1 MSCAYLPKPSTAAWH
16 NFIPSVVLQFI
27 MYAMTLYRLMKST
40 TSISSPTFIVRFLNE
55 GGPMYFVATAALVYT
70 VVSVSVEDET
80 IRVTGI
86 DSYFAFATI
95 AVAVCHVLL
104 SIRTLAARYEVDPH
118 WLLSHSELSRLQCKR
133 GAGGELLVDMG
144 INEGSNMEINVQS
157 PEPRVDELRV
167 WTKVRPLS
175 HPVT

>member
-1 MSCAYLPKPSTAAWH
+1 MAFAYRNSYIEIVASNNATISPNLGSNFMSCAYLPKPSTAAWH

-86 DSYFAFATI
+86 DS
-95 AVAVCHVLL
+95 
-104 SIRTLAARYEVDPH
+104 
-118 WLLSHSELSRLQCKR
+118 
-133 GAGGELLVDMG
+133 
-144 INEGSNMEINVQS
+144 
-157 PEPRVDELRV
+157 
-167 WTKVRPLS
+167 
-175 HPVT
+175 